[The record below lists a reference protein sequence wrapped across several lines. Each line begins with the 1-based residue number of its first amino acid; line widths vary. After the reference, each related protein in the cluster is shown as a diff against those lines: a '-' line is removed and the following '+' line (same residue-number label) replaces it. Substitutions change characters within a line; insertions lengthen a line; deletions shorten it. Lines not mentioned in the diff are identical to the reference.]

1 MLRTFRTICGA
12 AGAALGLTLTLSL
25 ATLGLTMGATTP
37 AAAADSPRL
46 ERIKSAGELR
56 VCIWPDYFSITYRNP
71 RTGALEGID
80 IDMAEAFAADLG
92 VKVRFVDSSFAA
104 LIANMTSDACDIAM
118 HGVGVRPDRAGHMAF
133 TQPHLVS
140 GIFAV
145 SMKGNPAITT
155 WGDIDQSG
163 TVVVVQKGTYMEPVM
178 RDTLKKADLLTVD
191 DFKAREQE
199 VQAGRADVFMTD
211 FPYGRRMAALTDWA
225 RLIEPPAP
233 IAPTPYAYAVP
244 KNEPEWL
251 AEADAFVTRAKAD
264 GRLRAAAERHGLLP
278 ILAP

>member
-1 MLRTFRTICGA
+1 MRGIICALAIVVGSL
-12 AGAALGLTLTLSL
+12 AGAASDSL
-25 ATLGLTMGATTP
+25 AAEGRLDRIRTT
-37 AAAADSPRL
+37 
-46 ERIKSAGELR
+46 GELR

-71 RTGALEGID
+71 RTQVLEGID
-80 IDMAEAFAADLG
+80 IDMAQAFAADLG
-92 VKVRFVDSSFAA
+92 VAVRFVDSSFAA
-104 LIANMTSDACDIAM
+104 LVDNLANDACDIAM
-118 HGVGVRPDRAGHMAF
+118 HGVGVRPDRAAHMDF

-145 SMKGNPAITT
+145 SMKTNAAITT
-155 WGDIDQSG
+155 WADIDRPG
-163 TVVVVQKGTYMEPVM
+163 NVVVVHKGTYMEPVM
-178 RDTLKKADLLTVD
+178 RSTLKAAEVLSVN

-199 VQAGRADVFMTD
+199 VQAGRGDVFMTD

-225 RLIEPPAP
+225 RLLEPPSP

-244 KNEPEWL
+244 KGEPAWL
-251 AEADAFVTRAKAD
+251 AEADAFVSRAKAD

>member
-1 MLRTFRTICGA
+1 MVRTIRSICTA
-12 AGAALGLTLTLSL
+12 LAVLVCLALGTT
-25 ATLGLTMGATTP
+25 GAD
-37 AAAADSPRL
+37 AADSPRL
-46 ERIKSAGELR
+46 ERIKSSGELR

-71 RTGALEGID
+71 RTGNLEGID
-80 IDMAEAFAADLG
+80 IDMAQAFAADLG
-92 VKVRFVDSSFAA
+92 VKVRFVDSSFAT
-104 LIANMTSDACDIAM
+104 LVANMANDACDIAM
-118 HGVGVRPDRAGHMAF
+118 HGVGVRPDRAEHMAF
-133 TQPHLVS
+133 TQPHLIS

-145 SMKGNPAITT
+145 SMKGNASITT
-155 WGDIDQSG
+155 WGDIDQAG
-163 TVVVVQKGTYMEPVM
+163 NVVVVQKGTYMEPVM
-178 RDTLKKADLLTVD
+178 RDALKQADLITVD

-244 KNEPEWL
+244 KGEAEWL
-251 AEADAFVTRAKAD
+251 AEADAFVSRVKAD

-278 ILAP
+278 ILAH